1 MPQGLEP
8 ALIRDTSLLVFKS
21 TTETSFDGPLAVN
34 SSFASGEKNN
44 AIFTGQSHIL
54 EIENDAP
61 IFPLRGDKHLQLG
74 NVIFVEPSA

>member
-1 MPQGLEP
+1 MYGSQFTNAIAG
-8 ALIRDTSLLVFKS
+8 
-21 TTETSFDGPLAVN
+21 
-34 SSFASGEKNN
+34 SFAPSEKNN
-44 AIFTGQSHIL
+44 AILTGQSHIP